1 MDKRQNGKKKK
12 KMGRYKMNQND
23 IIYMTPNKQVQD
35 YIVLMMA
42 LSDLGVMSAITI
54 NNFL

>member
-1 MDKRQNGKKKK
+1 
-12 KMGRYKMNQND
+12 MGGYKMNQND

-35 YIVLMMA
+35 YIFLMTA

>member
-1 MDKRQNGKKKK
+1 MEKRQNGKKK

-35 YIVLMMA
+35 YTVLMMA